1 MRRSEREVSEIV
13 AIEEIINKADVCRIA
28 FADNNTPYIVT
39 MNFGYNNDPE
49 KRLFFHCANEGKKLE
64 MIRKNKFVCFEM
76 DIDHKIYVRPGE
88 DGRKGCNWGMKY
100 RSVVGYG
107 NISII
112 TESEAKKSGLDYIMR
127 HYGNE
132 NEHEYVYDE
141 KVLAETTVLRLDI
154 TEMTGK
160 KK

>member
-1 MRRSEREVSEIV
+1 MRRSEREVSEIEL
-13 AIEEIINKADVCRIA
+13 IEEIITKADVCRIA
-28 FADNNTPYIVT
+28 LASDNIPYIVT
-39 MNFGYNNDPE
+39 MNFGYTNDPE
-49 KRLFFHCANEGKKLE
+49 QRLFFHCANEGRKLE

-76 DIDHKIYVRPGE
+76 DIDHKIYVRPGK

-112 TESEAKKSGLDYIMR
+112 TETEAKKTGLDFIMR
-127 HYGNE
+127 HYGDE
-132 NEHEYVYDE
+132 NEYVYDE
-141 KVLAETTVLRLDI
+141 KVLANTTVLRLDI
-154 TEMTGK
+154 TEITGK

>member
-1 MRRSEREVSEIV
+1 
-13 AIEEIINKADVCRIA
+13 
-28 FADNNTPYIVT
+28 
-39 MNFGYNNDPE
+39 
-49 KRLFFHCANEGKKLE
+49 

-76 DIDHKIYVRPGE
+76 DIDHKIYVRPGK

-112 TESEAKKSGLDYIMR
+112 TETEAKKTGLDFIMR
-127 HYGNE
+127 HYGDE
-132 NEHEYVYDE
+132 NEYVYDE
-141 KVLAETTVLRLDI
+141 KVRANTTVLRLDI
-154 TEMTGK
+154 TEITGK